1 MADQKRLS
9 GTHRLYLIER
19 LSKERPDLARRV
31 KAGKCSAYAAA
42 VEAGIVTPRFT
53 IYGYNPDVLAEAMRR
68 NLPPEVIR
76 EVVWLLAQDPQ

>member
-1 MADQKRLS
+1 MTDQKKLH

-42 VEAGIVTPRFT
+42 VEAGLVTPRFT
-53 IYGYNPDVLAEAMRR
+53 MNGYNPDVLADAMRR

-76 EVVWLLAQDPQ
+76 EVVWRLAQDQQ